1 MISRVDRG
9 CCRLIL
15 TFALGFGCAV
25 SARAAAPPD
34 PSTTGPWAVGHTTV
48 VAVDAARGDRAL
60 PVDLWYPVDPE
71 NAVGVATFYELIFIL
86 APQGITSKVAI
97 EGAPVTVRPYL
108 PLIVFSHGSG
118 GINIQS
124 IPLMET
130 LASHGFFVAA
140 PNHVGNSFRDVAGVD
155 VPYEDVL
162 TDRPKDISF
171 LIDYLLARSDDPADE
186 FFESISP
193 LQIGVTGHS
202 LGGFTA
208 LAMAAGYA
216 GSAFGPVPPDSRVRA
231 ILPVSGVAGLLSD
244 AELAGIQIPMLL
256 LGGTL
261 DTSVP
266 IVPNATRPFDLSDA
280 TFVYRAD
287 VIGATHT
294 HFANICDI
302 GRVLIKL
309 SIPISQWPRFGA
321 AALVA
326 PYNQT
331 CVPPAL
337 PIAQAVRLQNLY
349 TVSFF
354 NRHLQG
360 NLFSAAQLTE
370 DYATA
375 HEPGVVFFDG
385 SAPPSPP
392 LPASCGLG
400 AELVLLLPLLSL
412 GASRRRGSEHALRG
426 SDSRGAI
433 SR

>member
-1 MISRVDRG
+1 MTSLATRARHA
-9 CCRLIL
+9 RIL
-15 TFALGFGCAV
+15 MFLLGLGFAMPAV
-25 SARAAAPPD
+25 AGPPD
-34 PSTTGPWAVGHTTV
+34 PGTTGPWAVGHTTV
-48 VAVDAARGDRAL
+48 VAVDGARGDRAL

-71 NAVGVATFYELIFIL
+71 NAAGDPTFYELIFVL

-97 EGAPVTVRPYL
+97 EDAPITVRPHL
-108 PLIVFSHGSG
+108 PLVLFSHGSG

-140 PNHVGNSFRDVAGVD
+140 PTHVGNSFRDVAGVD
-155 VPYEDVL
+155 LPYEDVL
-162 TDRPKDISF
+162 TDRPKDLSF
-171 LIDYLLARSDDPADE
+171 LIDYLLARSDDPGDP

-193 LQIGVTGHS
+193 LSIGVTGHS
-202 LGGFTA
+202 LGGFTT
-208 LAMAAGYA
+208 LAMATGYGA
-216 GSAFGPVPPDSRVRA
+216 SAFGPVPPDPRVRA
-231 ILPVSGVAGLLSD
+231 ILPVSGVQSPFSD
-244 AELAGIQIPMLL
+244 AELASIQIPMLL

-266 IVPNATRPFDLSDA
+266 VVPNSTRPFDLSDA

-287 VIGATHT
+287 ILGATHT

-302 GRVLIKL
+302 GRVLLKL

-321 AALVA
+321 GALVA

-354 NRHLQG
+354 SRHLQG
-360 NLFSAAQLTE
+360 NKFYSPFLTE
-370 DYATA
+370 EYAVA
-375 HEPGVVFFDG
+375 NEPGVTFFNG
-385 SAPPSPP
+385 SDPVRPGG
-392 LPASCGLG
+392 CGLG

-412 GASRRRGSEHALRG
+412 AANRQHS
-426 SDSRGAI
+426 I
-433 SR
+433 